1 MRRGERENK
10 EDTIVIIS
18 VSSVAGLTAE
28 TEIFTTEDN
37 LVLPLNPSEV
47 LRRVVGDAES
57 IRLLGIEAIRV
68 SQTINGT
75 VIGGGIPSW
84 RTGGT
89 GAVSDKVVG
98 TICTEEESHGGFVR
112 DIVRKGDGVTSLE
125 ASFRSQTRGVRES
138 SIDTGNTAWV
148 LFDVTGSCVEVVIA
162 WNKWTDWSELRECI
176 PKTLRYPAPS
186 FNHMM
191 SIWQPSCFR
200 VRMRTKKCNNKTRKK
215 KSSKYKMNGYA
226 QTTNTNIVGEE
237 AGLGRWS
244 FREEIVEIIRKAS
257 RDDFF
262 AQVAPFREFCK
273 WVASKYGGKE
283 WRTLRGL
290 DTYVEVDSIRHF
302 SFHYSIRI
310 QPCPCCDKC
319 FGRHESKLGERK
331 AERSKRGALKWSC
344 CVLFGREASDPI
356 GGHKDETAQSLQSCI
371 LKLSCGGMQINLKI
385 SGMHFSEIDTEK
397 GATNAWYSEIQKSP
411 KSHRCLFASAK
422 NLVRFLRD
430 CIFTDPDT
438 PKKPFFGEQKSSS
451 WIFVAWDIIFLFV
464 SSFPF
469 LT

>member
-138 SIDTGNTAWV
+138 SIDTGNTA
-148 LFDVTGSCVEVVIA
+148 
-162 WNKWTDWSELRECI
+162 
-176 PKTLRYPAPS
+176 
-186 FNHMM
+186 
-191 SIWQPSCFR
+191 
-200 VRMRTKKCNNKTRKK
+200 
-215 KSSKYKMNGYA
+215 
-226 QTTNTNIVGEE
+226 
-237 AGLGRWS
+237 
-244 FREEIVEIIRKAS
+244 
-257 RDDFF
+257 
-262 AQVAPFREFCK
+262 
-273 WVASKYGGKE
+273 
-283 WRTLRGL
+283 
-290 DTYVEVDSIRHF
+290 
-302 SFHYSIRI
+302 
-310 QPCPCCDKC
+310 
-319 FGRHESKLGERK
+319 
-331 AERSKRGALKWSC
+331 
-344 CVLFGREASDPI
+344 
-356 GGHKDETAQSLQSCI
+356 
-371 LKLSCGGMQINLKI
+371 
-385 SGMHFSEIDTEK
+385 
-397 GATNAWYSEIQKSP
+397 
-411 KSHRCLFASAK
+411 
-422 NLVRFLRD
+422 
-430 CIFTDPDT
+430 
-438 PKKPFFGEQKSSS
+438 
-451 WIFVAWDIIFLFV
+451 
-464 SSFPF
+464 
-469 LT
+469 